1 MKTNNT
7 FTDIYSHSSSLNNRN
22 SKSRGRIKSV
32 LCFLLCFAM
41 FLSLLFFYCLGIYV
55 ENSKNKPAV
64 NTDNKYNTPQNDLTQ
79 TVELSNAINTVV
91 GLYIYNDKQESY
103 ASGVII
109 SQDGYIVTAD
119 HIFKNIFSPKILVY
133 DSLGNYYEAAF
144 IGGDIKSDVSV
155 IKIEKTNLPYSDI
168 NSKTNA
174 NIGETVFSIGCPMDK
189 SLSMSVTSGI
199 ISGKNR
205 RFKTDTGQKSLKML
219 QTDAPINPGSS
230 GGGLFNSKGE
240 LIGINCSKVV
250 DESYEGVGFIIPNEV
265 LSKVVNDLIQYGSVR
280 NRACLGFSY
289 ECCDYTNSLKLGK
302 NCGLVV
308 KTIKI
313 NSGLYGMGVNPSDII
328 ISINGKKIYDEE
340 IFLDEI
346 ENYNIGES
354 INLVISDNSFNQ
366 YEISVKLIEDNP
378 STNYIG
384 WIKVKGDDKN
394 ITAKEG

>member
-41 FLSLLFFYCLGIYV
+41 FFSLLFFYCLGIYV

-64 NTDNKYNTPQNDLTQ
+64 NTDNKYHTPQNDLTE
-79 TVELSNAINTVV
+79 TAELSNAINTVV

-189 SLSMSVTSGI
+189 SLSMSVT
-199 ISGKNR
+199 
-205 RFKTDTGQKSLKML
+205 
-219 QTDAPINPGSS
+219 
-230 GGGLFNSKGE
+230 
-240 LIGINCSKVV
+240 
-250 DESYEGVGFIIPNEV
+250 
-265 LSKVVNDLIQYGSVR
+265 
-280 NRACLGFSY
+280 
-289 ECCDYTNSLKLGK
+289 
-302 NCGLVV
+302 
-308 KTIKI
+308 
-313 NSGLYGMGVNPSDII
+313 
-328 ISINGKKIYDEE
+328 
-340 IFLDEI
+340 
-346 ENYNIGES
+346 
-354 INLVISDNSFNQ
+354 
-366 YEISVKLIEDNP
+366 
-378 STNYIG
+378 
-384 WIKVKGDDKN
+384 
-394 ITAKEG
+394 